1 MHRAHLLESCH
12 VRRELYRFGLGVP
25 TDVLWFAL
33 PKSAPPTA
41 LDPRLHRQRDI
52 VLTIERGE
60 HYRAGLNV
68 KTNNSLHRPGARNR
82 TIPTIDGLCH
92 RRPGT
97 RVHLGD
103 MTRQSAARSANR
115 SFTGATQSLLVS
127 RTEVSIAG
135 VPLAVTESAMK
146 LDRICR

>member
-12 VRRELYRFGLGVP
+12 VRRELYWFGLGVP

-68 KTNNSLHRPGARNR
+68 KTNNSLHRPGAG
-82 TIPTIDGLCH
+82 TAPF
-92 RRPGT
+92 RPSMAYAIG
-97 RVHLGD
+97 GPEP
-103 MTRQSAARSANR
+103 A
-115 SFTGATQSLLVS
+115 
-127 RTEVSIAG
+127 SIKA
-135 VPLAVTESAMK
+135 
-146 LDRICR
+146 I